1 MLSDNLLQLDY
12 NQVDHL
18 ASSLSACEVVTVL
31 RGKGNVSSVKTR
43 GGTLICRV
51 PAASSFYIKAVQ
63 CSNSIFLSDQPSL
76 QQQQRH
82 GVKSPFTLY

>member
-43 GGTLICRV
+43 GGTLVCQQHQAFTSKL
-51 PAASSFYIKAVQ
+51 PNAA
-63 CSNSIFLSDQPSL
+63 
-76 QQQQRH
+76 
-82 GVKSPFTLY
+82 TLYFYQTSAV